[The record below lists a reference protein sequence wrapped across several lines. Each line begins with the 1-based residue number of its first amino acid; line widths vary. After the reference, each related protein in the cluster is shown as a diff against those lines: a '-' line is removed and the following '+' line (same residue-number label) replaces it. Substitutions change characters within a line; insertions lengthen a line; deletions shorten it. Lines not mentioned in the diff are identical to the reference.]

1 MRLYEHNQDGGWLMA
16 AIRRQRAAEAA
27 RTGLHVSTICDD
39 IYKTID
45 PKRFSA
51 EIPETSRLLFQ
62 ELGNAVEE
70 IIAAE
75 LTRTYRDFEKPAP
88 RQDSRGI
95 WGSPDGWTPRSRTIH
110 EIKLAWISET
120 DFVTVDRSGRVVAE
134 SDKFFRFRLQA
145 MKYGSPDMWD
155 ARRIKL
161 HVVFV
166 NGKYPRGAPFP
177 NAREFTLVPTAED
190 YETVN
195 NQLWT
200 HAEDRQWLK
209 PLKT

>member
-1 MRLYEHNQDGGWLMA
+1 MA
-16 AIRRQRAAEAA
+16 AIRRHRAREDA

-62 ELGNAVEE
+62 ELGTAVES
-70 IIAAE
+70 IIARE
-75 LTRTYRDFEKPAP
+75 LRRTYAGFVKPEP

-95 WGSPDGWTPRSRTIH
+95 WGSPDGWTPGSRTIH

-120 DFVTVDRSGRVVAE
+120 DFVAVDGRGRLVAE
-134 SDKFFRFRLQA
+134 SHKFFRFRLQA

-166 NGKYPRGAPFP
+166 NGKYPKGAPFP
-177 NAREFTLVPTAED
+177 NAREFTLVPDAGD
-190 YETVN
+190 YNAVN
-195 NQLWT
+195 MQLWQ
-200 HAEDRQWLK
+200 HAEDRGWL
-209 PLKT
+209 